1 MEDDISFNPK
11 WEDERGEQ
19 ALRIQL
25 CPQKGISENNPI
37 LGMGLT
43 QYFFLGLS
51 IKLDSFWRDQSWV
64 L

>member
-1 MEDDISFNPK
+1 MEDEISFNPK

-25 CPQKGISENNPI
+25 CPQKGISKNNPI

-43 QYFFLGLS
+43 HFFFLGLGM
-51 IKLDSFWRDQSWV
+51 KLD
-64 L
+64 